1 MKGDDLYQKA
11 REIWYFLYIRVG
23 ATDMTYPP
31 LLKKQRCPC
40 SGKMHLRVTSLASPK
55 KMIFILKDM
64 VFLLKYLTDTLERAQ
79 EAATGNVTQG
89 KVFLEILQNSQEK
102 TYPRAS
108 FLMRLQT

>member
-1 MKGDDLYQKA
+1 
-11 REIWYFLYIRVG
+11 
-23 ATDMTYPP
+23 
-31 LLKKQRCPC
+31 
-40 SGKMHLRVTSLASPK
+40 
-55 KMIFILKDM
+55 M

>member
-1 MKGDDLYQKA
+1 MVK
-11 REIWYFLYIRVG
+11 E
-23 ATDMTYPP
+23 
-31 LLKKQRCPC
+31 QRCPLPRKNA
-40 SGKMHLRVTSLASPK
+40 SNASPASPK